1 MFRRNVLT
9 SSPRGNYLINCHFDV
24 LNDIPMDRGDVSQ
37 TLICT
42 VGAICSLASSGL
54 MYQTRKCLHIHVNI
68 TDNKKTLQKIAFLFF
83 FLFQMYVPW
92 FTRVWFKESSF
103 LLSCQDLIWCFNS
116 MRSPQGFRCGKT
128 QMVSKSSQ
136 AFPLAMNEVLGRLFP
151 FWLI

>member
-54 MYQTRKCLHIHVNI
+54 MYQTQKCLHIHVNI

-83 FLFQMYVPW
+83 FFFKCTFLDSPGYGLKNPVSYWAVRTSSDVLTPWDLSRVSDVVRLKWFQSLLRRFHWLWMKFW
-92 FTRVWFKESSF
+92 EGSS
-103 LLSCQDLIWCFNS
+103 
-116 MRSPQGFRCGKT
+116 
-128 QMVSKSSQ
+128 
-136 AFPLAMNEVLGRLFP
+136 P
-151 FWLI
+151 FG